1 MRKFTRS
8 PIYSIALISMDY
20 HVHGGEHDVQRYY
33 FYNNVCILLV
43 SIWLLIIKHMYY
55 IDEGTGTHYIIYV

>member
-1 MRKFTRS
+1 
-8 PIYSIALISMDY
+8 MDY
-20 HVHGGEHDVQRYY
+20 HVHGGVHDVQRYY